1 MGSSR
6 ETAQER
12 ESERERERDPKPERE
27 RERESPR
34 LATVPAISTASAA
47 VLWRGSAGNL
57 QLGFGFQ
64 NTIGALIT
72 RLASKGVYKGYLK
85 GLL

>member
-12 ESERERERDPKPERE
+12 ESERETLNPRERE

-64 NTIGALIT
+64 NAIGALIT